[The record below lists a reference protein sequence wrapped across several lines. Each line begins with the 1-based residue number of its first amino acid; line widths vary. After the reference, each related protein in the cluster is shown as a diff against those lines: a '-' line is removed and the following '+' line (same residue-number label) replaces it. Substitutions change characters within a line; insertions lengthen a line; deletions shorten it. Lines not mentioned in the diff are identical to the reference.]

1 MGRLNQTVGWDSR
14 WEWDRIPMGDLSLL
28 LFVSM
33 GGGLGLSSEVTAGQ
47 SAIMLG
53 DLGLLLDVD
62 VDDSVISREVG
73 LAARGVGWWIQE
85 QMGSIR

>member
-1 MGRLNQTVGWDSR
+1 
-14 WEWDRIPMGDLSLL
+14 
-28 LFVSM
+28 
-33 GGGLGLSSEVTAGQ
+33 
-47 SAIMLG
+47 MLG